1 MIAGISHKRK
11 NFSYADVI
19 VIAGYINQKIL
30 HSTSNCVRI
39 VFLVQPLGKLNRKEK
54 EMETTLRGLYLII
67 GAIVVA
73 LLTTT
78 VVQHKLAFY
87 KEQDKEYN
95 TISAKVIEQRLNCMA
110 QNIYR
115 EAGHEPFEGKVA
127 VAQVTLNR
135 VEDPRF
141 PKDVCA
147 VVYQKNVIMEKV
159 VCQFSWFCDSKHKNK
174 PINKAAYNDS
184 MEVAKKVM
192 LEGFRLDGVKTALY
206 YHADYINPNW
216 KLRKVAKIGTHIF
229 YEDYKGKD

>member
-1 MIAGISHKRK
+1 
-11 NFSYADVI
+11 
-19 VIAGYINQKIL
+19 
-30 HSTSNCVRI
+30 
-39 VFLVQPLGKLNRKEK
+39 
-54 EMETTLRGLYLII
+54 METTLRGLYLII

-78 VVQHKLAFY
+78 VVQHKLAYY

-159 VCQFSWFCDSKHKNK
+159 VCQFSWFCDSTHKNK

-216 KLRKVAKIGTHIF
+216 KLRKVAKIGSHIF

>member
-1 MIAGISHKRK
+1 
-11 NFSYADVI
+11 
-19 VIAGYINQKIL
+19 
-30 HSTSNCVRI
+30 
-39 VFLVQPLGKLNRKEK
+39 
-54 EMETTLRGLYLII
+54 METTLRGLHLLI

-73 LLTTT
+73 FITTT
-78 VVQHKLAFY
+78 VVQHKLAYY

-95 TISAKVIEQRLNCMA
+95 TTSAKLVEQRLNCMA

-115 EAGHEPFEGKVA
+115 EAGYEPFEGKVA

-141 PKDVCA
+141 PKDICA
-147 VVYQKNVIMEKV
+147 VVHQKNIIMEKV
-159 VCQFSWFCDSKHKNK
+159 VCQFSWFCDNTYKNK

-216 KLRKVAKIGTHIF
+216 KLRKVAKIGSHIF